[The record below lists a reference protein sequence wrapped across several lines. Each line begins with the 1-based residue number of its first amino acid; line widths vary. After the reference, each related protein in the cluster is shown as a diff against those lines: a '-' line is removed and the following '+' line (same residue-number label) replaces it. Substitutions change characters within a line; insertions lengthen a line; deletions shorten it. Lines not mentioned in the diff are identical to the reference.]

1 MFEKPLTFDP
11 CFRKLGREI
20 SRFANHTRK
29 LLRASQKYRLPLLE
43 ASAWSEGAAPMA
55 ERPANPHAA
64 MKAIEKFARTRREDR
79 TALLGAYFAHHH
91 LRMQAELSRELL
103 RESFNT
109 SPDHRFAV
117 CHRLYSRADQ
127 DRRAWI
133 SALLELTIQ
142 AAAPEISN
150 DDYAAFNVGAL
161 TDHEDVDLALV
172 VASTEAR
179 DVLSHSF
186 AQVTKTFVRF
196 ASKIQLFL
204 TEQFLTP
211 RSCALIEEYEQ
222 LLEHP
227 TEHVV
232 STTQLLG
239 AQHLAGSPRLARSL
253 EERVTSRFYA
263 GQGSPILH
271 EAYLRSVMNELRHH
285 LLPATIPGV
294 LSPKREVYVPA
305 KLVIAAMRVIHG
317 VHEARPP
324 QALALLRDRDPENG
338 DVYRGLADA
347 FVVNEVLRWLT
358 FLYVAHSDELDLTDE
373 SVRKASKR
381 VALLMGVGENRL
393 IDTYADIRAQALRST
408 ATLSLAIARHL
419 GRVSTFRKIVQSA
432 ESLSGENQN
441 LVLKLLDALESHKG
455 GVFWDEVV
463 ELLGIPPTAK
473 RFIGDFERLE
483 EEERMRVARRYV
495 KMMCADSATMIDLLV
510 LVASSSSS
518 TVFFRAMLDVIAED
532 ESCRESFIDR
542 LDTETRSEAL
552 YRLARSYPVSSLAA
566 LADLIDAPGEGGA
579 ERVARALRAVIL
591 VEHHSS
597 NWLARLSQ
605 RVIGR
610 TPEFLQRLGDPRRL
624 KDLSHE
630 LSMRAAREP
639 EAREQIE
646 LLGDGFD
653 VASLR
658 AAILAVVE
666 GSPTAR
672 DAEYT
677 QAVDQYVRELYKACF
692 REVQSSASEFE
703 GHRVGNGIAIY
714 ATGGYGR
721 GEAFGADWDYIA
733 VVDRDDPTLKKFF
746 GKILQRVS
754 VIMARRGLLPHNRF
768 TDHFN
773 AYVVS
778 IPELQE
784 YFARRSDQT
793 FIDEAEVLEAR
804 FFLGDPIV
812 ARKFKEEV
820 FDRLYRF
827 GRRDFI
833 RDLLQELHNR
843 RSRPPLGLN
852 IKLSPGGLR
861 EIHLLWLAIRVYAAL
876 PGPLV
881 AELLPQAERALP
893 KHKSDLRFLIA
904 ATEELRR
911 ARELYRLVVAVDDQL
926 DADLIT
932 AIAKDLAPLRAAG
945 VRGDYRAKLV
955 RLMGR
960 VAKRIDRVAASLT
973 EF

>member
-1 MFEKPLTFDP
+1 MADKPLTFDP

-20 SRFANHTRK
+20 TRFANHTRK
-29 LLRASQKYRLPLLE
+29 LLRASQKYRQPLLE

-55 ERPANPHAA
+55 EAPANPHAA
-64 MKAIEKFARTRREDR
+64 MKAIEKFARARREDR
-79 TALLGAYFAHHH
+79 TALLGAYFAHHQ
-91 LRMQAELSRELL
+91 LRTQAEMSRELL
-103 RESFNT
+103 RESFQE
-109 SPDHRFAV
+109 SREHRMAV
-117 CHRLYSRADQ
+117 MHRVYARAEHE
-127 DRRAWI
+127 RRAWV

-142 AAAPEISN
+142 AAAPDLSIEE
-150 DDYAAFNVGAL
+150 YAAFNVGAL

-179 DVLSHSF
+179 ETLSHSF

-211 RSCALIEEYEQ
+211 RTCALIEEYEQ

-239 AQHLAGSPRLARSL
+239 AQHLAGSARLARSL
-253 EERVTSRFYA
+253 DERVTSRFYA

-294 LSPKREVYVPA
+294 ISPKREVYVPA

-317 VHEARPP
+317 VTEPRQPP
-324 QALALLRDRDPENG
+324 ALAQLAERDSDNKEI
-338 DVYRGLADA
+338 YRALSDA
-347 FVVNEVLRWLT
+347 FVENEMLRALT
-358 FLYVAHSDELDLTDE
+358 FLYVAHTDELDLTDD

-381 VALLMGVGENRL
+381 VELLFGAQNRL
-393 IDTYADIRAQALRST
+393 LSAYADLRAQALRST

-419 GRVSTFRKIVQSA
+419 GRVSTFRKLVQSA
-432 ESLSGENQN
+432 ESLSGPDQS
-441 LVLKLLDALESHKG
+441 LVINLLDALESHKG

-463 ELLGIPPTAK
+463 ELLGIPPTAA
-473 RFIGDFERLE
+473 RFIRDFARLDDE
-483 EEERMRVARRYV
+483 EALRIARRYV
-495 KMMCADSATMIDLLV
+495 KMMCADSATLIDLLV
-510 LVASSSSS
+510 LLAGSPAAPI
-518 TVFFRAMLDVIAED
+518 FFRATLEVLAED
-532 ESCRESFIDR
+532 ESCRESFVDR

-552 YRLARSYPVSSLAA
+552 YRLARSHPVSSLAA
-566 LADLIDAPGEGGA
+566 LADLIDRPGEGGA
-579 ERVARALRAVIL
+579 ARVARALRAVIL

-597 NWLARLSQ
+597 NWLARLSH

-624 KDLSHE
+624 KELSHE
-630 LSMRAAREP
+630 LSMHAARAP
-639 EAREQIE
+639 DRAQQIE

-658 AAILAVVE
+658 AAVLAVVE

-672 DAEYT
+672 DVEYT
-677 QAVDQYVRELYKACF
+677 QAVDQYVRELFKACA
-692 REVQSSASEFE
+692 REVQGAAPAVSSS
-703 GHRVGNGIAIY
+703 IAVY

-721 GEAFGADWDYIA
+721 SEAFGADWDYIA
-733 VVDRDDPTLKKFF
+733 VVDRDDPALKKYF

-778 IPELQE
+778 IPELKD
-784 YFARRSDQT
+784 YFARRSELT

-812 ARKFKEEV
+812 ARKFKEQIY
-820 FDRLYRF
+820 DRLF
-827 GRRDFI
+827 RDGQRLLI
-833 RDLLQELHNR
+833 RDLLNELRIR
-843 RSRPPLGLN
+843 RTRPPLGLN

-876 PGPLV
+876 PGPFV
-881 AELLPQAERALP
+881 AALLPQAERALP
-893 KHKSDLRFLIA
+893 THQSDLRFLMA
-904 ATEELRR
+904 ANEELRR
-911 ARELYRLVVAVDDQL
+911 ARELYRLTVAIDDQL
-926 DADLIT
+926 DAELIT
-932 AIAKDLAPLRAAG
+932 AIAKDLAPLRKAG
-945 VRGDYRAKLV
+945 VRGDYRGKLV
-955 RLMGR
+955 RLMDR
-960 VAKRIDRVAASLT
+960 VAKRIDRVAATIEATLPR
-973 EF
+973 